1 MYGSIANLLLLLL
14 ITSLVY
20 LIKHGLVVASQCL
33 VKPPVKEITRPID
46 LVLHSDVRAV
56 ERAEF
61 DQQVDFYL
69 F

>member
-1 MYGSIANLLLLLL
+1 MFSVCMSTAY
-14 ITSLVY
+14 LV
-20 LIKHGLVVASQCL
+20 LVASQCL

-61 DQQVDFYL
+61 DQQVEFL
-69 F
+69 LVFFM